1 MALVPDWITRI
12 NGEMNTPSLNLNKK
26 MDTTGPPTSTTTTI
40 PLLNLLSTASTSSS
54 TFLTKNDH
62 LLLPSQSLLLEST
75 LLHLHSLLSLPPPP
89 PPPTTTPHWFLRLS
103 SSSSSSDPLWSDSF
117 HMSKP
122 TFLRLLQILTPSLS
136 FSPSPDHKLAA
147 ALFRLAHAA
156 PFPSVSA
163 RFAFPSPSDAF
174 RAFYEIV
181 KALIERLSH
190 LFSPSSSSHNAVRF
204 PDCLGVLA
212 FCRFSG
218 TVAQALVDFD
228 GRFVD
233 VSAGWPG
240 RLSPHEIVPRTR
252 LLSRSELFSG
262 GGGTVKKYVLGGT
275 CCPLS
280 PWLLRPYSSAETAVG
295 KEDFN
300 LAHSESMGS
309 AEGVFRKVRSRWRLL
324 RSDWSGE
331 FPEAVPFVV
340 IAVCLLH
347 NFMVSCGE
355 PMMDG
360 GGGGGDDDDD
370 DDIRAAM
377 EFKEFVG
384 LGVEEGRR
392 ARDAV
397 ALHLKMLNGTE

>member
-1 MALVPDWITRI
+1 
-12 NGEMNTPSLNLNKK
+12 
-26 MDTTGPPTSTTTTI
+26 MDTTDTPTTTTAT
-40 PLLNLLSTASTSSS
+40 LRNLLSTASTSSS

-75 LLHLHSLLSLPPPP
+75 LLRLHSLLSLPPPP

-122 TFLRLLQILTPSLS
+122 TFLLLLQTLTPSLS
-136 FSPSPDHKLAA
+136 LSPSPDHKLAA

-163 RFAFPSPSDAF
+163 RFAFSSPSDAF
-174 RAFYEIV
+174 RAFYEVV

-190 LFSPSSSSHNAVRF
+190 LFSPSSPSAASDAVVRF
-204 PDCLGVLA
+204 PDCLGVLT

-240 RLSPHEIVPRTR
+240 RLSPHEILPRTR
-252 LLSRSELFSG
+252 LLSRSELFGGGGG

-280 PWLLRPYSSAETAVG
+280 PWLLRPYSGAETAVG

-347 NFMVSCGE
+347 NFLVSCGE
-355 PMMDG
+355 PMMDSG
-360 GGGGGDDDDD
+360 DGDDDDD
-370 DDIRAAM
+370 DVRAAM

-397 ALHLKMLNGTE
+397 ASHLKMLNGNV

>member
-1 MALVPDWITRI
+1 
-12 NGEMNTPSLNLNKK
+12 
-26 MDTTGPPTSTTTTI
+26 MDTTDPPTSTTTTA
-40 PLLNLLSTASTSSS
+40 LRNLLSTASTSSS

-75 LLHLHSLLSLPPPP
+75 LLRLHSLLSLPPPP

-103 SSSSSSDPLWSDSF
+103 SSSSSSSSDPLWSDSF

-122 TFLRLLQILTPSLS
+122 TFLLLLQTLTPSLS
-136 FSPSPDHKLAA
+136 LSPSPSPDHKLAA

-174 RAFYEIV
+174 RAFYEVV

-190 LFSPSSSSHNAVRF
+190 LFSPSSASDASHNAVRF

-252 LLSRSELFSG
+252 LLSRSELFGG

-280 PWLLRPYSSAETAVG
+280 PWLLRPYSGVETAVG

-300 LAHSESMGS
+300 MAHSESMGS

-347 NFMVSCGE
+347 NFLVSCGE

-360 GGGGGDDDDD
+360 GNGGDDDDD
-370 DDIRAAM
+370 DDDDVRAAM

-397 ALHLKMLNGTE
+397 ASHLKMLNGNV